1 MAAIGGVARLRPAAA
16 IAGGVFGWC
25 GRDQLMGAIIN
36 SGIGRGM
43 SGIGCRLLR
52 AHVLVPSTEGSLME
66 LQDQVAL
73 VTGGTAGIGLETAR
87 LLARQGANVIVTGRD
102 LERGKAAVDLI
113 AGPEE
118 VRFIAADLGDLD
130 SVASLAEQSGPVD
143 VIVNNA
149 GAFPV
154 SATVDQSVEAFD
166 QIFEINVRG
175 PFFLVSRLVP
185 HMLEQGSGSI
195 INVTSLAATKGMAGA
210 AAYGASKAALG
221 ALTRAWAA
229 EFGPGG
235 VRVNSVSPGPT
246 RTDGV
251 LAEWGE
257 GIEDIA
263 RGLPLGRTGR
273 PQEIAEAILFL
284 ASPRAGFVTGATFS
298 VDAGGSAV

>member
-1 MAAIGGVARLRPAAA
+1 
-16 IAGGVFGWC
+16 
-25 GRDQLMGAIIN
+25 
-36 SGIGRGM
+36 
-43 SGIGCRLLR
+43 
-52 AHVLVPSTEGSLME
+52 ME
-66 LQDQVAL
+66 LQDQVAI

-87 LLARQGANVIVTGRD
+87 LLARQGASVIVTGRD

-113 AGPEE
+113 AGPGE

-154 SATVDQSVEAFD
+154 SATVDQSVAAFD
-166 QIFEINVRG
+166 RIFDTNVRG

-185 HMLEQGSGSI
+185 HMLEKGSGSI
-195 INVTSLAATKGMAGA
+195 VNVTSLAATKGMAGA
-210 AAYGASKAALG
+210 AAYGASKAALA

-235 VRVNSVSPGPT
+235 VRVNTVSPGPT

-257 GIEDIA
+257 SIEDIA
-263 RGLPLGRTGR
+263 KGLPLGRTGR